1 LANIKGLFCF
11 IESSIARVDILKV
24 LSGKEKVKDRAL
36 AISESMFTSP
46 LVFWALELMLKK
58 KILDNI
64 NKWLQIDILLN
75 VLFIE
80 GYSFN

>member
-11 IESSIARVDILKV
+11 IESSIALDDILKA
-24 LSGKEKVKDRAL
+24 LSGKEKIKERAL
-36 AISESMFTSP
+36 AISESKFTSS
-46 LVFWALELMLKK
+46 LVFWALALTLKK

-64 NKWLQIDILLN
+64 NKRLQIDILLN
-75 VLFIE
+75 VFFIE